1 MLQDALRF
9 PLIGGA
15 VLCGLFAL
23 FKFLPKELV
32 NRVLS
37 LYFVA
42 LGALACTATV
52 APFVARLLP
61 RSLQGKAWE
70 VKQLTIP
77 LVLTVRMPMQP
88 SVMQRADGMNASV
101 ASARPP
107 WAILCF
113 ASRPQ
118 M

>member
-1 MLQDALRF
+1 M
-9 PLIGGA
+9 
-15 VLCGLFAL
+15 LCGLFAL

-61 RSLQGKAWE
+61 RSLRGRAWE

-77 LVLTVRMPMQP
+77 VVLTVSAGCTPSDRQP
-88 SVMQRADGMNASV
+88 GGCGGWLPALPCLPGGWHGAGQAGVTWP
-101 ASARPP
+101 ARR
-107 WAILCF
+107 
-113 ASRPQ
+113 SPQ
-118 M
+118 TGA